1 MKPVLTTKRMLQLR
15 KTAAFEMPKDHCSAS
30 RLTARSWQRV
40 APWSLLTVV
49 SLSLSGCLLGPD
61 YQRPDLALPA
71 RYNAPEVGAAK
82 SAPVTAS
89 TSASAG
95 GAVQAPNNAQWW
107 TLFGDAT
114 LNQLVQAASQDNADI
129 QIALARIRMTEALA
143 VQAGAALYPTLNL
156 TASGTRATSGPSVSV
171 SGVGVQANT
180 SQVGL
185 LTSYELD
192 VWGRVRRNIES
203 ATAVASASQYE
214 KDSVS
219 LTVAALVSNL
229 YLRLRSLD
237 AQMAVLKDSVRTRTE
252 SVKVAEAKLQGGLV
266 SPIDVNQGKAALAAS
281 QASLSEVTRQR
292 AIAQNQLGVL
302 TGKLDLTIAAG
313 DVRQLPEPPLPPEG
327 LPSTIVELRPDVNRA
342 EQDLIAANARIG
354 VATAGL
360 FPTFSLVGLFGAQ
373 SVAFSSFLTSQ
384 SSVWSAGIGL
394 LQPIFSGGLLQ
405 GRLEYAKAQQQ
416 ESLGAYVKVVRNA
429 FGEVSDA
436 LISVHQTLQTEQYL
450 QQQVQ
455 ASSKAQELAGLR
467 YAAGYVDFLNV
478 LESQRVAN
486 EANLAF
492 VINRSARLQAS
503 VDLFKALGGGWLA
516 KP

>member
-1 MKPVLTTKRMLQLR
+1 MTSQANKREQRRLSQPVARISR
-15 KTAAFEMPKDHCSAS
+15 GNWS
-30 RLTARSWQRV
+30 RLIIASV
-40 APWSLLTVV
+40 LPLT
-49 SLSLSGCLLGPD
+49 LTGCLLGPD
-61 YQRPDLALPA
+61 YQRPELALPSQ
-71 RYNAPEVGAAK
+71 YNVSDA
-82 SAPVTAS
+82 TS
-89 TSASAG
+89 TRASADTQT
-95 GAVQAPNNAQWW
+95 ARSPVNPKWW

-114 LNQLVQAASQDNADI
+114 LDQLVQQAIQDNADV
-129 QIALARIRMTEALA
+129 QIAFARIGMAQALA

-171 SGVGVQANT
+171 TGVGVQANT

-185 LTSYELD
+185 VTAYELD

-203 ATAVASASQYE
+203 ATALATSSQYE

-237 AQMAVLKDSVRTRTE
+237 AQMVVLQDSVRTRTY
-252 SVKVAEAKLQGGLV
+252 SLKVAEAKFQGGLV
-266 SPIDVNQGKAALAAS
+266 SPIDVNQGQAALAAS
-281 QASLSEVTRQR
+281 QATLSEVTRQR

-302 TGKLDLTIAAG
+302 TGKLDLAIAAR
-313 DVRQLPEPPLPPEG
+313 DVRQLPVPPLPPEG
-327 LPSTIVELRPDVNRA
+327 LPSTIVESRPDVNRA

-373 SVAFSSFLTSQ
+373 SVAFSSFLTDQ

-394 LQPIFSGGLLQ
+394 LAPIFSGGLLQ
-405 GRLEYAKAQQQ
+405 GRLDYAKAQQQ
-416 ESLGAYVKVVRNA
+416 EVLGAYVKVVRNA

-436 LISVHQTLQTEQYL
+436 LVSVRQTLQTEEYL
-450 QQQVQ
+450 SQQVQ
-455 ASSKAQELAGLR
+455 ASNKAQELATLR
-467 YAAGYVDFLNV
+467 YEAGYVDFLNV
-478 LESQRVAN
+478 LEAQRVAN

-492 VINRSARLQAS
+492 VVNRSARLQAN
-503 VDLFKALGGGWLA
+503 VDLFKALGGGWVA
-516 KP
+516 TP

>member
-1 MKPVLTTKRMLQLR
+1 MKLFLTTNPLLQPVH
-15 KTAAFEMPKDHCSAS
+15 TAAAEIAKEQLSS
-30 RLTARSWQRV
+30 RCITPLLWLRV
-40 APWSLLTVV
+40 ARRWLLMSAVSL

-71 RYNAPEVGAAK
+71 QYNAPQSSGA
-82 SAPVTAS
+82 PRAS
-89 TSASAG
+89 TT
-95 GAVQAPNNAQWW
+95 GAVQLPVTAQWW

-114 LNQLVQAASQDNADI
+114 LNQLVQTASQDNADI
-129 QIALARIRMTEALA
+129 QIALARIRMAESLA

-156 TASGTRATSGPSVSV
+156 TASGTRATSGPSVAV
-171 SGVGVQANT
+171 TGVGVQANT
-180 SQVGL
+180 SQLGL
-185 LTSYELD
+185 VTSYELD

-203 ATAVASASQYE
+203 ASALATGSQYE

-219 LTVAALVSNL
+219 LTISALVSNL

-237 AQMAVLKDSVRTRTE
+237 AQMAVLKDSVRTRSQ

-281 QASLSEVTRQR
+281 QANLSEVTRQR
-292 AIAQNQLGVL
+292 ALAQNQLGVL

-313 DVRQLPEPPLPPEG
+313 DVRQLPAPPLPPEG
-327 LPSTIVELRPDVNRA
+327 LPSTIVENRPDVNRA

-373 SVAFSSFLTSQ
+373 SVSFSAFLTDQ

-416 ESLGAYVKVVRNA
+416 EVLGAYVKVVRNA

-436 LISVHQTLQTEQYL
+436 LVSVRQTLETEQYL
-450 QQQVQ
+450 LQQVE
-455 ASSKAQELAGLR
+455 ASTKAQELAVLR

-486 EANLAF
+486 EASLAF
-492 VINRSARLQAS
+492 VINRALRLQAS
-503 VDLFKALGGGWLA
+503 VDLFKALGGGWVA

>member
-1 MKPVLTTKRMLQLR
+1 MAKRALQLR
-15 KTAAFEMPKDHCSAS
+15 KTAESEIPKDNASAD
-30 RLTARSWQRV
+30 RLTVMSWQRV
-40 APWSLLTVV
+40 ARCSLLMTVV

-71 RYNAPEVGAAK
+71 RYNAPELGAAT
-82 SAPVTAS
+82 SAPASAPTA
-89 TSASAG
+89 TSASAS
-95 GAVQAPNNAQWW
+95 GAVQAPVNAQWW

-114 LNQLVQAASQDNADI
+114 LNQLVQAARQDNADI
-129 QIALARIRMTEALA
+129 QVALARIRMTESLA

-203 ATAVASASQYE
+203 ATAVATGSQYE

-292 AIAQNQLGVL
+292 AIVQNQLGVL
-302 TGKLDLTIAAG
+302 TGKLDLTIVAG
-313 DVRQLPEPPLPPEG
+313 DVRQLPAPPLPPEG
-327 LPSTIVELRPDVNRA
+327 LPSTIVESRPDVNRA
-342 EQDLIAANARIG
+342 EQDLRAANARVG

-373 SVAFSSFLTSQ
+373 SVSFSSFLTDQ

-416 ESLGAYVKVVRNA
+416 EALGGYVKVVRNA

-436 LISVHQTLQTEQYL
+436 LISVQQTLQTEQYL

-455 ASSKAQELAGLR
+455 ASTKAQELAALR

-503 VDLFKALGGGWLA
+503 VDLFKALGGGWVA

>member
-1 MKPVLTTKRMLQLR
+1 MVNRMTQLR
-15 KTAAFEMPKDHCSAS
+15 KIAASEMSKDDFSS
-30 RLTARSWQRV
+30 GGLSSMSWQRL
-40 APWSLLTVV
+40 ARCSLLMTAV
-49 SLSLSGCLLGPD
+49 SLTLSGCLLGPD
-61 YQRPDLALPA
+61 YQRPELALPA
-71 RYNAPEVGAAK
+71 RYNAPEPSVTPVASASGAAQ
-82 SAPVTAS
+82 APV
-89 TSASAG
+89 
-95 GAVQAPNNAQWW
+95 NAQWW
-107 TLFGDAT
+107 SLFGDAT
-114 LNQLVQAASQDNADI
+114 LNQLVQAASQDNSDI

-143 VQAGAALYPTLNL
+143 AQAGAALYPTLNL
-156 TASGTRATSGPSVSV
+156 TASGTRAISGPSVSV
-171 SGVGVQANT
+171 SGVSVQTNT
-180 SQVGL
+180 SQIGL

-237 AQMAVLKDSVRTRTE
+237 AQMAVLKDSVRTRTQ

-292 AIAQNQLGVL
+292 AITQNQLGVL
-302 TGKLDLTIAAG
+302 TGKLDLSIAAG
-313 DVRQLPEPPLPPEG
+313 DVRQLPSPPLPPEG
-327 LPSTIVELRPDVNRA
+327 LPSTIVESRPDVNRA
-342 EQDLIAANARIG
+342 EQDLIAANARVG

-373 SVAFSSFLTSQ
+373 SIAFSSFLTSQ
-384 SSVWSAGIGL
+384 SSVWSAGLGL

-405 GRLEYAKAQQQ
+405 GRLDYAKAQQQ
-416 ESLGAYVKVVRNA
+416 EALGGYVKVVRNA

-436 LISVHQTLQTEQYL
+436 LVSVQQTLQTEQYL
-450 QQQVQ
+450 QQQVE
-455 ASSKAQELAGLR
+455 ASMKAQELAALR
-467 YAAGYVDFLNV
+467 YAAGYVDFLSV

-503 VDLFKALGGGWLA
+503 VDLFKALGGGWMA

>member
-1 MKPVLTTKRMLQLR
+1 LCDDLNQGRKFKLCAGLLFVLSM
-15 KTAAFEMPKDHCSAS
+15 A
-30 RLTARSWQRV
+30 
-40 APWSLLTVV
+40 
-49 SLSLSGCLLGPD
+49 GCTLGPD
-61 YQRPDLALPA
+61 YVRPELAI
-71 RYNAPEVGAAK
+71 PESYRK
-82 SAPVTAS
+82 PVSDETVQSKDSLQTAS
-89 TSASAG
+89 FKRD
-95 GAVQAPNNAQWW
+95 WW
-107 TLFGDAT
+107 TLFNDSQLDT
-114 LNQLVQAASQDNADI
+114 LMQTALVDNAEV
-129 QIALARIRMTEALA
+129 QIAMARLAQAEAIA
-143 VQAGAALYPTLNL
+143 KQAGAALYPTLNL
-156 TASGTRATSGPSVSV
+156 GATGTRASSGSVATASGVAVS
-171 SGVGVQANT
+171 ANT
-180 SQVGL
+180 TQAGFS
-185 LTSYELD
+185 TAYELD

-203 ATAVASASQYE
+203 ATAVATGSQYE

-219 LTVAALVSNL
+219 LTISALVSNL

-292 AIAQNQLGVL
+292 ALVQNQLGVL

-313 DVRQLPEPPLPPEG
+313 DVRQLPAPPLPPEG
-327 LPSTIVELRPDVNRA
+327 LPSTVVESRPDVNRA
-342 EQDLIAANARIG
+342 EQDLRASNARVG

-373 SVAFSSFLTSQ
+373 SVSFSSFLTDQ

-416 ESLGAYVKVVRNA
+416 EALGSYVKVVRNA

-436 LISVHQTLQTEQYL
+436 LISVQQTLQTEQYL

-455 ASSKAQELAGLR
+455 ASTKAQELAALR
-467 YAAGYVDFLNV
+467 YAVGYVDFLNV

-503 VDLFKALGGGWLA
+503 VDLFKALGGGWV
-516 KP
+516 PER

>member
-1 MKPVLTTKRMLQLR
+1 MVNRMTQLR
-15 KTAAFEMPKDHCSAS
+15 KIAASEMSKDDFSS
-30 RLTARSWQRV
+30 GGLSSMSWQRL
-40 APWSLLTVV
+40 ARCSLLMTAV
-49 SLSLSGCLLGPD
+49 SLTLSGCLLGPD
-61 YQRPDLALPA
+61 YQRPELALPA
-71 RYNAPEVGAAK
+71 RYNAPEPSVTPVASASGAAQ
-82 SAPVTAS
+82 APV
-89 TSASAG
+89 
-95 GAVQAPNNAQWW
+95 NAQWW
-107 TLFGDAT
+107 SLFGDAT
-114 LNQLVQAASQDNADI
+114 LNQLVQAASQDNSDI

-143 VQAGAALYPTLNL
+143 AQAGAALYPTLNL

-171 SGVGVQANT
+171 SGVSVQTNT
-180 SQVGL
+180 SQIGL

-237 AQMAVLKDSVRTRTE
+237 AQMAVLKDSVRTRTQ

-292 AIAQNQLGVL
+292 AITQNQLGVL
-302 TGKLDLTIAAG
+302 TGKLDLSIAAG
-313 DVRQLPEPPLPPEG
+313 DVRQLPSPPLPPEG
-327 LPSTIVELRPDVNRA
+327 LPSTIVESRPDVNRA
-342 EQDLIAANARIG
+342 EQDLIAANARVG

-373 SVAFSSFLTSQ
+373 SIAFSSFLTSQ
-384 SSVWSAGIGL
+384 SSVWSAGLGL

-405 GRLEYAKAQQQ
+405 GRLDYAKAQQQ
-416 ESLGAYVKVVRNA
+416 EALGGYVKVVRNA

-436 LISVHQTLQTEQYL
+436 LVSVQQTLQTEQYL
-450 QQQVQ
+450 QQQVE
-455 ASSKAQELAGLR
+455 ASMKAQELAALR
-467 YAAGYVDFLNV
+467 YAAGYVDFLSV

-503 VDLFKALGGGWLA
+503 VDLFKALGGGWVA

>member
-1 MKPVLTTKRMLQLR
+1 MVNHNLQLR
-15 KTAAFEMPKDHCSAS
+15 KIAASEMSKDDFSAG
-30 RLTARSWQRV
+30 RLSTMSWQRV
-40 APWSLLTVV
+40 ARCSLLMTAV
-49 SLSLSGCLLGPD
+49 SLTLSGCLLGPD
-61 YQRPDLALPA
+61 YQRPELALPT
-71 RYNAPEVGAAK
+71 RYNAPEPSAA
-82 SAPVTAS
+82 PTAS
-89 TSASAG
+89 TG
-95 GAVQAPNNAQWW
+95 GAVQAPVNAQWW

-171 SGVGVQANT
+171 TGVGVQANT

-192 VWGRVRRNIES
+192 VWGRVRRNLES

-219 LTVAALVSNL
+219 LTIAALVSNL

-237 AQMAVLKDSVRTRTE
+237 AQMVVLKDSVRTRTE
-252 SVKVAEAKLQGGLV
+252 SVRVAEAKLQGGLV

-302 TGKLDLTIAAG
+302 TGKLDLTIAVG
-313 DVRQLPEPPLPPEG
+313 DVRQLPAPPLPPEG
-327 LPSTIVELRPDVNRA
+327 LPSTIVESRPDVNRA
-342 EQDLIAANARIG
+342 EQDVIAANARVG

-405 GRLEYAKAQQQ
+405 SRLDYAKAQQQ

-436 LISVHQTLQTEQYL
+436 LISVQQTLQTEQYL

-455 ASSKAQELAGLR
+455 ASTKSQELAALR

-503 VDLFKALGGGWLA
+503 VDLFKALGGGWVA

>member
-1 MKPVLTTKRMLQLR
+1 MRIQANKREQRRLSQPVARISR
-15 KTAAFEMPKDHCSAS
+15 GNWS
-30 RLTARSWQRV
+30 RLIIASV
-40 APWSLLTVV
+40 LPLT
-49 SLSLSGCLLGPD
+49 LTGCLLGPD
-61 YQRPDLALPA
+61 YQRPELALPSQYTVSDA
-71 RYNAPEVGAAK
+71 
-82 SAPVTAS
+82 TS
-89 TSASAG
+89 TRASADTQT
-95 GAVQAPNNAQWW
+95 ARSPVNPKWW

-114 LNQLVQAASQDNADI
+114 LDQLVQQAIQDNADV
-129 QIALARIRMTEALA
+129 QIAFARIGMAQALA

-171 SGVGVQANT
+171 TGVGVQANT

-185 LTSYELD
+185 VTAYELD

-203 ATAVASASQYE
+203 ATALATSSQYE

-237 AQMAVLKDSVRTRTE
+237 AQMVVLQDSVRTRTY
-252 SVKVAEAKLQGGLV
+252 SLKVAEAKFQGGLV
-266 SPIDVNQGKAALAAS
+266 SPIDVNQGQAALAAS
-281 QASLSEVTRQR
+281 QATLSEVTRQR

-302 TGKLDLTIAAG
+302 TGKLDLAIAAR
-313 DVRQLPEPPLPPEG
+313 DVRQLPVPPLPPEG
-327 LPSTIVELRPDVNRA
+327 LPSTIVESRPDVNRA

-373 SVAFSSFLTSQ
+373 SVAFSSFLTDQ

-394 LQPIFSGGLLQ
+394 LAPIFSGGLLQ
-405 GRLEYAKAQQQ
+405 GRLDYAKAQQQ
-416 ESLGAYVKVVRNA
+416 EVLGAYVKVVRNA

-436 LISVHQTLQTEQYL
+436 LVSVRQTLQTEEYL
-450 QQQVQ
+450 SQQVQ
-455 ASSKAQELAGLR
+455 ASNKAQELATLR
-467 YAAGYVDFLNV
+467 YEAGYVDFLNV
-478 LESQRVAN
+478 LEAQRVAN

-492 VINRSARLQAS
+492 VVNRSARLQAN
-503 VDLFKALGGGWLA
+503 VDLFKALGGGWVA
-516 KP
+516 TP

>member
-1 MKPVLTTKRMLQLR
+1 MLPSR
-15 KTAAFEMPKDHCSAS
+15 KIAVSEMPKADCSLG
-30 RLTARSWQRV
+30 RLSAMSWQRFTRCLMLMG
-40 APWSLLTVV
+40 AV
-49 SLSLSGCLLGPD
+49 SLTLSGCLLGPD
-61 YQRPDLALPA
+61 YQRPELALPA
-71 RYNAPEVGAAK
+71 QYNAPEPSVT
-82 SAPVTAS
+82 SA
-89 TSASAG
+89 ASAG
-95 GAVQAPNNAQWW
+95 GAAQAPVNAQWW
-107 TLFGDAT
+107 ALFGDAT
-114 LNQLVQAASQDNADI
+114 LNQLVQAASQDNSDI

-143 VQAGAALYPTLNL
+143 AQAGAALYPTLNL

-171 SGVGVQANT
+171 SGVSVQTNT
-180 SQVGL
+180 SQIGL

-237 AQMAVLKDSVRTRTE
+237 AQMAVLKDSVRTRTQ
-252 SVKVAEAKLQGGLV
+252 SVKVSEAKLQGGLV

-302 TGKLDLTIAAG
+302 TGKLDLSIAAG
-313 DVRQLPEPPLPPEG
+313 DVRQLPSPPLPPEG
-327 LPSTIVELRPDVNRA
+327 LPSTIVERRPDVNRA
-342 EQDLIAANARIG
+342 EQDLIAANARVG

-384 SSVWSAGIGL
+384 SSVWSAGLGL

-405 GRLEYAKAQQQ
+405 GRLDYAKAQQQ
-416 ESLGAYVKVVRNA
+416 EALGGYVKVVRNA

-436 LISVHQTLQTEQYL
+436 LISVQQTLQTEQYL
-450 QQQVQ
+450 QQQVE
-455 ASSKAQELAGLR
+455 ASMKAQELAALR
-467 YAAGYVDFLNV
+467 YAAGYVDFLSV

-503 VDLFKALGGGWLA
+503 VDLFKALGGGWVA

>member
-1 MKPVLTTKRMLQLR
+1 LKNFLKIKRVLLL
-15 KTAAFEMPKDHCSAS
+15 SAM
-30 RLTARSWQRV
+30 
-40 APWSLLTVV
+40 

-71 RYNAPEVGAAK
+71 RYNAPESGAAN
-82 SAPVTAS
+82 
-89 TSASAG
+89 SASATAPTATSTG
-95 GAVQAPNNAQWW
+95 GAVQAAVNAQWW

-114 LNQLVQAASQDNADI
+114 LNQLVQTANQDNADI
-129 QIALARIRMTEALA
+129 QIALARIRMTESLA

-203 ATAVASASQYE
+203 ATAVATASQYE
-214 KDSVS
+214 KDSVR

-313 DVRQLPEPPLPPEG
+313 DVRQLPAPPLPPEG
-327 LPSTIVELRPDVNRA
+327 LPSTVVESRPDVNRA
-342 EQDLIAANARIG
+342 EQDLMAANARVG

-373 SVAFSSFLTSQ
+373 SVSFSSFLTDQ

-405 GRLEYAKAQQQ
+405 ARLEYAKAQQQ
-416 ESLGAYVKVVRNA
+416 EALGGYVKVVRNA

-436 LISVHQTLQTEQYL
+436 LISVQQTLQTEQFL

-455 ASSKAQELAGLR
+455 ASTKAQELAALR

-503 VDLFKALGGGWLA
+503 VDLFKALGGGWVA

>member
-1 MKPVLTTKRMLQLR
+1 LKPFLTTNRLLPLCNSVVPK
-15 KTAAFEMPKDHCSAS
+15 MPKDGLSSGHLPS
-30 RLTARSWQRV
+30 LPWQR
-40 APWSLLTVV
+40 AARRSLVVGLV
-49 SLSLSGCLLGPD
+49 SLSLTGCLLGPD
-61 YQRPDLALPA
+61 YQRPDLTLPA
-71 RYNAPEVGAAK
+71 KYNAPEPSGTPAV
-82 SAPVTAS
+82 
-89 TSASAG
+89 SAS
-95 GAVQAPNNAQWW
+95 GAVQTPVNAQWW

-129 QIALARIRMTEALA
+129 QIALARIRMAESLA

-171 SGVGVQANT
+171 TGVGVQANT
-180 SQVGL
+180 SQLGL
-185 LTSYELD
+185 VTSYELD
-192 VWGRVRRNIES
+192 VWGRVRRNVES
-203 ATAVASASQYE
+203 ATAAATASQYE

-219 LTVAALVSNL
+219 LTIAALVSNV
-229 YLRLRSLD
+229 YLRLRALD

-266 SPIDVNQGKAALAAS
+266 SPIDVNQGRAALAAS
-281 QASLSEVTRQR
+281 QASLSEITRQR
-292 AIAQNQLGVL
+292 ALAQNQLGVL
-302 TGKLDLTIAAG
+302 TGKLGLTIVAG
-313 DVRQLPEPPLPPEG
+313 DVRQLPAPPLPPEG
-327 LPSTIVELRPDVNRA
+327 LPSTIVESRPDINRA

-373 SVAFSSFLTSQ
+373 SVAFSSFLTGQ

-416 ESLGAYVKVVRNA
+416 EVLGGYVKVVRNA

-436 LISVHQTLQTEQYL
+436 LMSVQQTLQTEQYL
-450 QQQVQ
+450 LQQVE
-455 ASSKAQELAGLR
+455 ASTKAQALAVLR
-467 YAAGYVDFLNV
+467 YEAGYVDFLSV

-486 EANLAF
+486 EGNLAF

-503 VDLFKALGGGWLA
+503 VDLFKALGGGWVA

>member
-1 MKPVLTTKRMLQLR
+1 MAKRALQLR
-15 KTAAFEMPKDHCSAS
+15 KTAASEIPKDNVSAD
-30 RLTARSWQRV
+30 RLTVMSWQRI
-40 APWSLLTVV
+40 ARCSLLMTVV

-71 RYNAPEVGAAK
+71 RYNAPELGAVTAA
-82 SAPVTAS
+82 SATAS
-89 TSASAG
+89 TSSSAG
-95 GAVQAPNNAQWW
+95 GAVQAPVNAQWW

-114 LNQLVQAASQDNADI
+114 LNQLVQAARQDNADI
-129 QIALARIRMTEALA
+129 QVALARIRMTESLA

-203 ATAVASASQYE
+203 ATAVATASQYE

-219 LTVAALVSNL
+219 LTVTALVSNL

-237 AQMAVLKDSVRTRTE
+237 AQIAVLKDSVRTRTE

-313 DVRQLPEPPLPPEG
+313 DVRQLPAPPLPPEG
-327 LPSTIVELRPDVNRA
+327 LPSTVVESRPDVNRA
-342 EQDLIAANARIG
+342 EQDLRAANARVG

-373 SVAFSSFLTSQ
+373 SVSFSSFLTDQ

-405 GRLEYAKAQQQ
+405 ERLEYAKAQQQ
-416 ESLGAYVKVVRNA
+416 EALGGYVKVVRNA

-436 LISVHQTLQTEQYL
+436 LISVQQTLQTEQYL

-455 ASSKAQELAGLR
+455 ASTKAQELAALR

-503 VDLFKALGGGWLA
+503 VDLFKALGGGWVA

>member
-1 MKPVLTTKRMLQLR
+1 MANRMTQLR
-15 KTAAFEMPKDHCSAS
+15 KIAASEMSKDDFSS
-30 RLTARSWQRV
+30 GGLSSLSWQRL
-40 APWSLLTVV
+40 ARCSLLMTAV
-49 SLSLSGCLLGPD
+49 SLTLSGCLLGPD
-61 YQRPDLALPA
+61 YQRPELALPA
-71 RYNAPEVGAAK
+71 RYNAPEPSVTPVASASGAAQ
-82 SAPVTAS
+82 AS
-89 TSASAG
+89 
-95 GAVQAPNNAQWW
+95 VNAQWW

-171 SGVGVQANT
+171 TGVGVQANT

-302 TGKLDLTIAAG
+302 TGKLDLMIPAG
-313 DVRQLPEPPLPPEG
+313 DVRQLPSPPLPPEG
-327 LPSTIVELRPDVNRA
+327 LPSTIVESRPDVNRA
-342 EQDLIAANARIG
+342 EQDLIAANARVG

-394 LQPIFSGGLLQ
+394 LQPVFSGGLLQ
-405 GRLEYAKAQQQ
+405 GRLDYAKAQQQ
-416 ESLGAYVKVVRNA
+416 EALGGYVKVVRNA

-436 LISVHQTLQTEQYL
+436 LVSVQQTLQTEQYL

-455 ASSKAQELAGLR
+455 ASTKAQELAALR

-503 VDLFKALGGGWLA
+503 VDLFKALGGGWVVR
-516 KP
+516 P

>member
-1 MKPVLTTKRMLQLR
+1 MLQLR
-15 KTAAFEMPKDHCSAS
+15 KTAASEMPKDNFSAG
-30 RLTARSWQRV
+30 RLTAMSWQRV
-40 APWSLLTVV
+40 ARCSLLMTVV

-71 RYNAPEVGAAK
+71 RYNAPTSVAAQ
-82 SAPVTAS
+82 APV
-89 TSASAG
+89 
-95 GAVQAPNNAQWW
+95 NAQWW

-114 LNQLVQAASQDNADI
+114 LNQLVQTASQDNADI
-129 QIALARIRMTEALA
+129 QIALARIRMTESLA

-171 SGVGVQANT
+171 SGVGVQTNT

-203 ATAVASASQYE
+203 ATAVATASQYE
-214 KDSVS
+214 KDSVR

-302 TGKLDLTIAAG
+302 IGKLDLLIAAG
-313 DVRQLPEPPLPPEG
+313 DVRQLPTPPLPPEG
-327 LPSTIVELRPDVNRA
+327 LPSTVVESRPDVNRA
-342 EQDLIAANARIG
+342 EQDLIAANARVG

-373 SVAFSSFLTSQ
+373 SVAFGSFLTDQ

-416 ESLGAYVKVVRNA
+416 EALGGYVKVVRNA

-436 LISVHQTLQTEQYL
+436 LISVQQTLQTEQFL

-455 ASSKAQELAGLR
+455 ASTKAQELAALR

-503 VDLFKALGGGWLA
+503 VDLFKALGGGWVA

>member
-1 MKPVLTTKRMLQLR
+1 LKPFLTTNRLLPLFN
-15 KTAAFEMPKDHCSAS
+15 AAASRMPKDGVSS
-30 RLTARSWQRV
+30 GDLLSLTWQR
-40 APWSLLTVV
+40 AARRSLVVGLV
-49 SLSLSGCLLGPD
+49 SLSLTGCLLGPD

-71 RYNAPEVGAAK
+71 KYNAPELSGTPA
-82 SAPVTAS
+82 
-89 TSASAG
+89 ASAAA
-95 GAVQAPNNAQWW
+95 AVQASVNAQWW

-129 QIALARIRMTEALA
+129 QIALARIRMAESLA

-171 SGVGVQANT
+171 TGVGVQANT
-180 SQVGL
+180 SQLGL
-185 LTSYELD
+185 VTSYELD
-192 VWGRVRRNIES
+192 VWGRVRRNVES
-203 ATAVASASQYE
+203 ATAVATASQYE

-219 LTVAALVSNL
+219 LTIAALVSNV

-266 SPIDVNQGKAALAAS
+266 SPIDVNQGRAALAAS
-281 QASLSEVTRQR
+281 QASLSEITRQR
-292 AIAQNQLGVL
+292 ALVQNQLGVL
-302 TGKLDLTIAAG
+302 TGKLGLTIVAG
-313 DVRQLPEPPLPPEG
+313 DVRQLPAPPLPPEG
-327 LPSTIVELRPDVNRA
+327 LPSTIIESRPDVNRA

-373 SVAFSSFLTSQ
+373 SVAFSSFLTGQ

-416 ESLGAYVKVVRNA
+416 EVLGGYVKVVRNA

-436 LISVHQTLQTEQYL
+436 LVSVQQTLQTEQYL
-450 QQQVQ
+450 LQQVE
-455 ASSKAQELAGLR
+455 ASTKAQALAVLR
-467 YAAGYVDFLNV
+467 YEAGYVDFLNV

-503 VDLFKALGGGWLA
+503 VDLFKALGGGWVA